1 MCQMLG
7 TNGVR
12 KGLQA
17 LGEVGYGSG
26 GLTVTFCEGGKVW
39 CSRCFDRT
47 TIPYLAKSRNPGR
60 YRSAD
65 SRGVIQYIDL
75 AWFASAS

>member
-39 CSRCFDRT
+39 
-47 TIPYLAKSRNPGR
+47 
-60 YRSAD
+60 
-65 SRGVIQYIDL
+65 
-75 AWFASAS
+75 